1 MLFKTLCKG
10 SNNNLIMQLFMQK
23 IKPQA
28 ILSGAMGGYK
38 WGPILYP
45 LGPYMEKALIP

>member
-10 SNNNLIMQLFMQK
+10 NKNNLIMQLFMQK

-28 ILSGAMGGYK
+28 IPSGAVISEALYYIP
-38 WGPILYP
+38 WGHRWRRP
-45 LGPYMEKALIP
+45 